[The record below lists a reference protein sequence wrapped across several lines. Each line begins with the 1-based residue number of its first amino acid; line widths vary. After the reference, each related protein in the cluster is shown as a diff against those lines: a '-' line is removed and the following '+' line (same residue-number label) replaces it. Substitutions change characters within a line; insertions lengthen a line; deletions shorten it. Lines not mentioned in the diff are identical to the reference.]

1 MSKSFFECP
10 ECGHPLSCV
19 LTKDKR
25 GRFTIEFFCEF
36 GEAEFDFEIATGLT
50 NRSIA
55 KLEVGKAVKKEMV
68 VTLLKR
74 ESEEEDISEY

>member
-1 MSKSFFECP
+1 MNGSFFECP
-10 ECGHPLSCV
+10 ECGSPLSCV

-25 GRFTIEFFCEF
+25 GKFTIEFFCEF
-36 GEAEFDFEIATGLT
+36 GEDEFCFEIATGLT

-55 KLEVGKAVKKEMV
+55 KLDVGKALKKEMV

-74 ESEEEDISEY
+74 ESEEEDLSED